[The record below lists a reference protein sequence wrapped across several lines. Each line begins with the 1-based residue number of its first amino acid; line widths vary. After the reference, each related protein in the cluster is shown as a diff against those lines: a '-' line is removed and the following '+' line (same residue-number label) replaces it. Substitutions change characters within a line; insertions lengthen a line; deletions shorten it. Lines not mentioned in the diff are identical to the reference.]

1 MNWKIKMKIVLKF
14 ILLFCFINLNNPIK
28 AADYPMKYY
37 KGKFYES
44 VKDNFLVATNYMKDP
59 RFKETVIV
67 MFESDEDGAWGL
79 VVNKPIGSVFVK
91 DLVDLPKNLKKLNKE
106 IVNKKIP
113 IFWGGPVD
121 ENRIFV
127 LHSQEYESKTTIK
140 YNKLSLSSD
149 YETLLKIA
157 ENKGPKNN
165 LIIIGISSWGPG
177 QLEGEIE
184 RDGWIL
190 SEIKKEVI
198 FEIENNEKW
207 KNAFKKG
214 YLKL

>member
-1 MNWKIKMKIVLKF
+1 MSKR
-14 ILLFCFINLNNPIK
+14 ILFLSIYITVISLLNIDITS
-28 AADYPMKYY
+28 ADSPKNYL
-37 KGKFYES
+37 KGKFYSS
-44 VKDNFLVATNYMKDP
+44 VKDHFLIATEKMTDD
-59 RFKETVIV
+59 RFSKTVIV

-79 VVNKPIGSVFVK
+79 VVNKPIGSVFIK
-91 DLVDLPKNLKKLNKE
+91 DLVELPKNLKKFDKK
-106 IVNKKIP
+106 IANKKIP

-121 ENRIFV
+121 KNRIFI
-127 LHSQEYESKTTIK
+127 LHSKEYESETTIK
-140 YNKLSLSSD
+140 YNKISISSD
-149 YETLLKIA
+149 FETLLKIA
-157 ENKGPKNN
+157 EKKGPKNN

-190 SEIKKEVI
+190 SEIKTEVI

-207 KNAFKKG
+207 KNAFKRG

>member
-1 MNWKIKMKIVLKF
+1 MKKKIVLKLV
-14 ILLFCFINLNNPIK
+14 LLFCLINLDNSIK
-28 AADYPMKYY
+28 AADYPINYY

-44 VKDNFLVATNYMKDP
+44 VKDNFLVATNNMKDP

-67 MFESDEDGAWGL
+67 MFENNKNGAWGL
-79 VVNKPIGSVFVK
+79 VVNKPISNVFIK
-91 DLVDLPKNLKKLNKE
+91 NLIDFPKNYKKLNSK
-106 IVNKKIP
+106 IYNKKIP

-121 ENRIFV
+121 KNRIFI
-127 LHSQEYESKTTIK
+127 LHSKEYESESTIK
-140 YNKLSLSSD
+140 YNKISLSSD
-149 YETLLKIA
+149 FETLLKIA
-157 ENKGPKNN
+157 ENKGPENN

-207 KNAFKKG
+207 KNAFKRG

>member
-1 MNWKIKMKIVLKF
+1 
-14 ILLFCFINLNNPIK
+14 
-28 AADYPMKYY
+28 
-37 KGKFYES
+37 
-44 VKDNFLVATNYMKDP
+44 MKDP
-59 RFKETVIV
+59 RFKETLIV
-67 MFESDEDGAWGL
+67 MFENDEDGAWGL

-106 IVNKKIP
+106 IINKKIP

-121 ENRIFV
+121 ENRIFI
-127 LHSQEYESKTTIK
+127 LHSKEYESKTTIK

-207 KNAFKKG
+207 KNAFNKG

>member
-1 MNWKIKMKIVLKF
+1 MNWKIKKKIILKF
-14 ILLFCFINLNNPIK
+14 ILLFYLINLNNSIN
-28 AADYPMKYY
+28 AADNQFNYF

-44 VKDNFLVATNYMKDP
+44 VKDNFLVSTNDMKDP

-79 VVNKPIGSVFVK
+79 VVNKPLGTVFVK

-106 IVNKKIP
+106 IINKKIP

-121 ENRIFV
+121 KKRIFI
-127 LHSQEYESKTTIK
+127 LHSKEYESETTIK
-140 YNKLSLSSD
+140 YNKLSISSD
-149 YETLLKIA
+149 FETLLKIA

-190 SEIKKEVI
+190 SEIKTEVI

>member
-1 MNWKIKMKIVLKF
+1 MNWKIKIKIVLKF
-14 ILLFCFINLNNPIK
+14 ILLFCFINLNNSIK
-28 AADYPMKYY
+28 AADYSLNYY

-59 RFKETVIV
+59 RFKKTVIV

-91 DLVDLPKNLKKLNKE
+91 DLVDLPKNLKKLNKK
-106 IVNKKIP
+106 IINKKIP

-121 ENRIFV
+121 KNRIFI
-127 LHSQEYESKTTIK
+127 LHSKEYESETTIK

-149 YETLLKIA
+149 FETLLKIA